1 MGHTLVEKILARVSG
16 STEVR
21 AGDEVMAKPDFVVV
35 YDFPGYTD
43 VIFKQMKEDFG
54 IDRVAEPDRFAIF
67 IDHMVPVATAAEEQL
82 HIQTRNWCHEQSVP
96 LVRASRHR
104 PPSRRR
110 IGLCEPGAFVVHFD
124 GHISQLG
131 AFGTLG
137 MGLRRNVLEA
147 FVRDHVSLKV
157 PETVRIN
164 LTGALQQGVMARDVF
179 HHIVRVLG
187 PAACKFQVME
197 LGGPGI
203 AGISLEGRQTIC
215 GLAMFTGAVTAI
227 VNPDEMSLAYTGPR
241 ARLKIRPVYSDPDA
255 HYAAVHEIDI
265 SNLEPV
271 IVLPPNPSNTRNL
284 VDHLGLDVHAG
295 YLGSCAS
302 GRLEDLR
309 IAAQDPQGS
318 ARQRR
323 LLAACDPD
331 LSGDHGSSRRGGADL
346 DSRRGR
352 RLHLE
357 PQLRLL
363 LRPHRSDVAADSAPC
378 RPERSMF
385 PAAWAIRIR
394 RSTSAMRRPS
404 PRRRSR
410 ARSPTRASI
419 CDGATDGAYQPPRPR
434 RVDLHRREFRRRP
447 DRRRQ
452 EHQDHQRRRTV
463 EDWR

>member
-16 STEVR
+16 RTEVR
-21 AGDEVMAKPDFVVV
+21 AGEEVMAKPDFVVV

-54 IDRVAEPDRFAIF
+54 IDRLAEPDRYAIF

-96 LVRASRHR
+96 LYERRGIGHQVAAELGYAS
-104 PPSRRR
+104 
-110 IGLCEPGAFVVHFD
+110 PGAFVVHFD

-131 AFGTLG
+131 AYGTLG
-137 MGLRRNVLEA
+137 MGLRRNILEA

-164 LTGALQQGVMARDVF
+164 LTGTLQKGVMARDVF

-215 GLAMFTGAVTAI
+215 GLAMFTGAVTAV
-227 VNPDEMSLAYTGPR
+227 VNPDELSLAYTGPR
-241 ARLKIRPVYSDPDA
+241 ARLKIPPVYSDPDA

-265 SNLEPV
+265 GNLQPI

-284 VDHLGLDVHAG
+284 IDHVGLDVHAG

-309 IAAQDPQGS
+309 IAAKI
-318 ARQRR
+318 
-323 LLAACDPD
+323 LK
-331 LSGDHGSSRRGGADL
+331 
-346 DSRRGR
+346 GR
-352 RLHLE
+352 RVKDGFSLHVIPTSQEIMARAAEEGLISILAE
-357 PQLRLL
+357 AGAFTSSPSCDYCFGRIAVMSSGQRAVSTGTLNVPGRMGNPDSEIYLCNAAA
-363 LRPHRSDVAADSAPC
+363 VAA
-378 RPERSMF
+378 
-385 PAAWAIRIR
+385 AAIEGKIAD
-394 RSTSAMRRPS
+394 
-404 PRRRSR
+404 PRK
-410 ARSPTRASI
+410 
-419 CDGATDGAYQPPRPR
+419 Y
-434 RVDLHRREFRRRP
+434 L
-447 DRRRQ
+447 
-452 EHQDHQRRRTV
+452 
-463 EDWR
+463 